1 MREHVKREV
10 AIEIISM
17 MIAFA
22 VEDNNQEEINR
33 LNKEKDMI
41 YLGDETII
49 EKSYNEYSKIIYL
62 IKNLKKMIWIM
73 KNKK

>member
-22 VEDNNQEEINR
+22 VEDNNQEEIKR

-49 EKSYNEYSKIIYL
+49 EKTYNEYSKIIR
-62 IKNLKKMIWIM
+62 KRMEK
-73 KNKK
+73 

>member
-22 VEDNNQEEINR
+22 VEDDDQEIINR

-49 EKSYNEYSKIIYL
+49 NKTYNEYSKIIR
-62 IKNLKKMIWIM
+62 KRMEK
-73 KNKK
+73 

>member
-22 VEDNNQEEINR
+22 LEDNNHAEIDR
-33 LNKEKDMI
+33 LNKEKDLI
-41 YLGDETII
+41 YFGDESII
-49 EKSYNEYSKIIYL
+49 EKSYTEYSKII
-62 IKNLKKMIWIM
+62 KNRMEK
-73 KNKK
+73 

>member
-41 YLGDETII
+41 YMDDETII
-49 EKSYNEYSKIIYL
+49 EKTYNEYSKIIR
-62 IKNLKKMIWIM
+62 KRMEK
-73 KNKK
+73 

>member
-17 MIAFA
+17 MIALA
-22 VEDNNQEEINR
+22 VEDNNQEEITR

-41 YLGDETII
+41 YLGNETII
-49 EKSYNEYSKIIYL
+49 EKSYNEYSKIIKERL
-62 IKNLKKMIWIM
+62 GK
-73 KNKK
+73 

>member
-22 VEDNNQEEINR
+22 VEDNNQEKINE

-49 EKSYNEYSKIIYL
+49 EKAYNEYSKM
-62 IKNLKKMIWIM
+62 IKERMEK
-73 KNKK
+73 

>member
-22 VEDNNQEEINR
+22 VRDNNEEEINR
-33 LNKEKDMI
+33 LNNEKDMI
-41 YLGDETII
+41 YLGNEEII
-49 EKSYNEYSKIIYL
+49 EKSYNEYSKII
-62 IKNLKKMIWIM
+62 KKRLE
-73 KNKK
+73 K

>member
-22 VEDNNQEEINR
+22 VEDNNQEEMNR

-49 EKSYNEYSKIIYL
+49 EKSYNEYSKII
-62 IKNLKKMIWIM
+62 KKRME
-73 KNKK
+73 K

>member
-22 VEDNNQEEINR
+22 VQDENEEEINR

-41 YLGDETII
+41 YLVNEEII
-49 EKSYNEYSKIIYL
+49 EKSYNEYSKII
-62 IKNLKKMIWIM
+62 KKRLE
-73 KNKK
+73 K

>member
-22 VEDNNQEEINR
+22 VEDNNQGEISR

-49 EKSYNEYSKIIYL
+49 EKTYNEYSKIIR
-62 IKNLKKMIWIM
+62 KRMEK
-73 KNKK
+73 

>member
-22 VEDNNQEEINR
+22 VEDNNKEEINK

-49 EKSYNEYSKIIYL
+49 EKSYNEYSKM
-62 IKNLKKMIWIM
+62 IKKRMEK
-73 KNKK
+73 

>member
-22 VEDNNQEEINR
+22 AEDNNQEEINR

-49 EKSYNEYSKIIYL
+49 EKSYNEYSKII
-62 IKNLKKMIWIM
+62 KKRME
-73 KNKK
+73 K

>member
-22 VEDNNQEEINR
+22 VEDNNQEEIVR
-33 LNKEKDMI
+33 LNQEKDLL

-49 EKSYNEYSKIIYL
+49 EKTYNEYSKII
-62 IKNLKKMIWIM
+62 KKRLE
-73 KNKK
+73 K

>member
-22 VEDNNQEEINR
+22 VQDENEEEINR

-41 YLGDETII
+41 YLGNEEII
-49 EKSYNEYSKIIYL
+49 EKSYNEYSKII
-62 IKNLKKMIWIM
+62 KKRLE
-73 KNKK
+73 KYN

>member
-22 VEDNNQEEINR
+22 VQDENEEEINR

-41 YLGDETII
+41 YLGNEEII
-49 EKSYNEYSKIIYL
+49 EKSYNEYSKII
-62 IKNLKKMIWIM
+62 KKRLE
-73 KNKK
+73 K

>member
-22 VEDNNQEEINR
+22 VEDNDHEAIQR
-33 LNKEKDMI
+33 LNKEKEKL
-41 YLGDETII
+41 YLGDVTII
-49 EKSYNEYSKIIYL
+49 EKAYNEYSKII
-62 IKNLKKMIWIM
+62 KKRME
-73 KNKK
+73 K

>member
-22 VEDNNQEEINR
+22 VEDNNQEEINK

-41 YLGDETII
+41 YLGDEKII
-49 EKSYNEYSKIIYL
+49 EKSYNEYSKII
-62 IKNLKKMIWIM
+62 KKRME
-73 KNKK
+73 K

>member
-49 EKSYNEYSKIIYL
+49 EKTYNEYSKIIR
-62 IKNLKKMIWIM
+62 KRMEK
-73 KNKK
+73 

>member
-49 EKSYNEYSKIIYL
+49 EKSYNEYSKII
-62 IKNLKKMIWIM
+62 KKRME
-73 KNKK
+73 K